1 MSLFTQRDFRRT
13 HPKLGQQMLSWF
25 LATLAFIAIVG
36 YFSKVKAAEPWTGC
50 FAGVFGGY
58 ATASAIP
65 DGSPVGFSTN
75 GQVAGFSGGCDKQFG
90 QMVVGGEA
98 GYGWV
103 FGKASD
109 LGVDNQLTLTA
120 RAGYLIGD
128 NALLYGHGGWVRTSG
143 SGIPDVD
150 GWNAG
155 LGGEFRLPGSAMFLD
170 ARWTH
175 TWFNESD
182 LGAPSNISIGADEFR
197 LGLKIKFGAAMLADA
212 PAAKQSTR
220 AKVAP

>member
-1 MSLFTQRDFRRT
+1 MSYMQRGN
-13 HPKLGQQMLSWF
+13 PE
-25 LATLAFIAIVG
+25 LAKHVGACLLAFAAFAMLFG
-36 YFSKVKAAEPWTGC
+36 YFSKAKAAEPWTGC

-90 QMVVGGEA
+90 QMVVGGEG

-143 SGIPDVD
+143 TGIPDVD

-197 LGLKIKFGAAMLADA
+197 LGLKIKFGAAMLADT
-212 PAAKQSTR
+212 PAAKQSAR